1 MRISV
6 DTNRCVGAGQ
16 CVLTAPEFFDQNDDA
31 IVQVL
36 SDTPDESA
44 RKLVTHAVELCP
56 SGAITVH
63 DD

>member
-6 DTNRCVGAGQ
+6 DTGRCVGAGQ
-16 CVLTAPEFFDQNDDA
+16 CVLNAPEFFDQDDDA
-31 IVQVL
+31 IVLVL
-36 SDTPDESA
+36 SHAPEESA
-44 RKLVTHAVELCP
+44 RKTVSQAAEMCP

>member
-1 MRISV
+1 MRIST

-16 CVLTAPEFFDQNDDA
+16 CVLTAPEFFDQDDDA
-31 IVQVL
+31 IVQVR
-36 SDTPDESA
+36 SDSPDESA
-44 RKLVTHAVELCP
+44 RKLVSQAVELCP